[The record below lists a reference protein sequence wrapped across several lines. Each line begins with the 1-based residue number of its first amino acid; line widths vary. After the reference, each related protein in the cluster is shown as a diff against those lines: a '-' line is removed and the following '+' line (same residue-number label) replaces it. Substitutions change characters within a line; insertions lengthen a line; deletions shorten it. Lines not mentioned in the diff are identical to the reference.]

1 MGFNGDIVLLSITAA
16 EIKEAIEHGL
26 KGVGAR
32 SGAFPQVSGMKFS
45 YNPTAPMESRVQSM
59 VILTDDGPDVIVQNG
74 QLVGDSSRQF
84 RMVALAFTAGGGD
97 GYNLPQRNLI
107 DISGEDEA
115 PTGAATFTNDNTEQD
130 ALAEYLLANYAT
142 ADQAFSLA
150 DVGEAQDE
158 RIQNLAVRADT
169 VIPATSTSPAP
180 AASAS
185 RSRTPVAASRS
196 SVPSSSSTP
205 LTRASTSRRPTPSPL
220 PSPLGVFTVSRSRS
234 PTRDVVVIPLDDDSD
249 NPASHLA
256 LGLMLMILVLLL

>member
-1 MGFNGDIVLLSITAA
+1 MG
-16 EIKEAIEHGL
+16 
-26 KGVGAR
+26 
-32 SGAFPQVSGMKFS
+32 
-45 YNPTAPMESRVQSM
+45 
-59 VILTDDGPDVIVQNG
+59 IVQNG

-185 RSRTPVAASRS
+185 RSRT